1 MKLLSFVP
9 FKQSKNPKQI
19 ISQSWKSR
27 EKILA
32 SDVNL
37 FCWKRPVINPISNY
51 LLQLLEKELPPI
63 QFNTSVHEIEQNINI
78 VRLNW
83 DQNLIDQGNL
93 FWNDICQL
101 TKDFLLLSKMT
112 SGTVHLKVINNNACS
127 KFHTDQYKLRLFTTY
142 LGEGTQWLPEKAT
155 NRKGLGKTNELILR
169 DKSKIQ
175 QLAPFEVGILKGT
188 IPGLINQN
196 LGIVHRSPEIEEKKG
211 RRVILR
217 VDI

>member
-1 MKLLSFVP
+1 MSTLVIEKKLTEMKLLSFVP

-63 QFNTSVHEIEQNINI
+63 QFNTSIHEIEQNINI

-93 FWNDICQL
+93 FWND
-101 TKDFLLLSKMT
+101 
-112 SGTVHLKVINNNACS
+112 V
-127 KFHTDQYKLRLFTTY
+127 
-142 LGEGTQWLPEKAT
+142 
-155 NRKGLGKTNELILR
+155 
-169 DKSKIQ
+169 
-175 QLAPFEVGILKGT
+175 
-188 IPGLINQN
+188 
-196 LGIVHRSPEIEEKKG
+196 
-211 RRVILR
+211 
-217 VDI
+217 

>member
-1 MKLLSFVP
+1 MKLLSFIP
-9 FKQSKNPKQI
+9 FNKPKNPRQV
-19 ISQSWKSR
+19 ISHSWDDRK
-27 EKILA
+27 KILA

-37 FCWKRPVINPISNY
+37 FCWQRPEITSISSY
-51 LLQLLEKELPPI
+51 LSQLLKKELPPI
-63 QFNTSVHEIEQNINI
+63 KFYTSIHGIDQNI
-78 VRLNW
+78 VKARLKW
-83 DQNLIDQGNL
+83 DQNLLNQGNL
-93 FWNDICQL
+93 FWIDICQL
-101 TKDFLLLSKMT
+101 TKDFLLLAKMS
-112 SGTVHLKVINNNACS
+112 SGTIHLKVIDDNACS

-155 NRKGLGKTNELILR
+155 NRKGLGKTNELIVR

-196 LGIVHRSPEIEEKKG
+196 LGIVHRSPEIEERKG
-211 RRVILR
+211 KRVILR

>member
-1 MKLLSFVP
+1 MKILSFIP
-9 FKQSKNPKQI
+9 LTKPKNPRQVI
-19 ISQSWKSR
+19 NHSWDNRK
-27 EKILA
+27 KILA

-37 FCWKRPVINPISNY
+37 FCWERPEITSISSY
-51 LLQLLEKELPPI
+51 LSQLLTKELPPI
-63 QFNTSVHEIEQNINI
+63 QVYTSIHEINQNILKA
-78 VRLNW
+78 RLKW
-83 DQNLIDQGNL
+83 DQNLLNQGNL
-93 FWNDICQL
+93 FWIDICQL
-101 TKDFLLLSKMT
+101 TKDFLLLAKMS
-112 SGTVHLKVINNNACS
+112 SGTIHLKVIDDNACS

-155 NRKGLGKTNELILR
+155 NRKGLGKTNELILK

-196 LGIVHRSPEIEEKKG
+196 LGIVHRSPEIEERKG
-211 RRVILR
+211 KRVILR